1 MIFRSPY
8 PDIAVPEVA
17 LHHFVLGKAAELG
30 DRPALIDGP
39 SGRILTYAGLAA
51 GVDRL
56 AAGLA
61 ARGFG
66 KGDVLGLFAPNLPE
80 FALAFFG
87 TVAAGGVVTTI
98 QLPIDRARRGVSAA
112 RRP

>member
-17 LHHFVLGKAAELG
+17 LHRFVLGDAAQRG
-30 DRPALIDGP
+30 ARRALIAGP
-39 SGRILTYAGLAA
+39 GGRVLTYAGLAA

-87 TVAAGGVVTTI
+87 AVAAGGGGT
-98 QLPIDRARRGVSAA
+98 PINRLSTQRDGEVQPRA
-112 RRP
+112 